1 MSYLTYYFKD
11 LFNGVLVFIGLLN
24 LINKWPAKKSQ
35 SQIPLPN
42 NWIIIAGLH
51 YSMQNASFTLAKT
64 VYDIPSIIQRTY
76 EKKYFNSQKTT
87 TIATLWWIA
96 NQEAPGPS
104 VRLQSRPTL
113 LFWCFAKIPPARSWW
128 KTCIKITGKASN
140 FFTHT
145 VYMHILTCNILE
157 MWLLLDNSLGRDRF
171 F

>member
-1 MSYLTYYFKD
+1 MCDIFIMSYIMSYLTYYFKD

-24 LINKWPAKKSQ
+24 LINKWPAKKTQ

-113 LFWCFAKIPPARSWW
+113 LFWCFAKIPPAISWW
-128 KTCIKITGKASN
+128 KTCIKITGKAFN

-145 VYMHILTCNILE
+145 VYIY
-157 MWLLLDNSLGRDRF
+157 LLVIFYRCDF